1 MSSSDTRDEFTVPT
15 ESEVRRPE
23 QAPGDP
29 AVREGEAE
37 LAAPAE
43 VLPPAAEPSTP
54 DTPDDEKVAEGPR
67 RLGTPRIIA
76 VANQK
81 GGVGKTT
88 TAINL
93 ATGLAGAGQRV
104 LLIDLDPQANATTG
118 LGVAVDPEG
127 LHAYHVLTGD
137 TSLAAAVRA
146 TLVPDLWVVP
156 SSIQLAGA
164 EIELAAEHRRE
175 FRLHDA
181 LQGQLDDYD
190 LIFVDSPPSLGLL
203 TLNALVAA
211 DSVLIPLQ
219 CEYYALEGISHM
231 VRTIERVR
239 ANFNQKLHVQG
250 VVLTMFDRRNSLSTL
265 VAEDARR
272 HFGEAVYATPIPR
285 NVRLSEAPSH
295 GQPALI
301 YDNACAGSQA
311 YLQLAAE
318 LLRREMTEGDEV
330 HA

>member
-1 MSSSDTRDEFTVPT
+1 LAENPKVAPEHSEIAEIGLADDASATAALDTI
-15 ESEVRRPE
+15 SEVRQPDPISPPPI
-23 QAPGDP
+23 AVAVGD
-29 AVREGEAE
+29 VGE
-37 LAAPAE
+37 
-43 VLPPAAEPSTP
+43 PPATEDP
-54 DTPDDEKVAEGPR
+54 VR
-67 RLGTPRIIA
+67 RLGQHRIIA

-93 ATGLAGAGQRV
+93 ATALATSGQRV

-118 LGVAVDPEG
+118 LGVAVDFDSV
-127 LHAYHVLTGD
+127 HAYHLLAGEA
-137 TSLAAAVRA
+137 SLAASVRA
-146 TLVPDLWVVP
+146 TMVPDLWVVP

-164 EIELAAEHRRE
+164 EIELAAEANRE
-175 FRLHDA
+175 FRLRDA
-181 LQGQLDDYD
+181 LQGVIDDYD

-211 DSVLIPLQ
+211 DAVLIPLQ

-231 VRTIERVR
+231 VRTIERIR
-239 ANFNQKLHVQG
+239 ANFNQKLEIQG

-272 HFGEAVYATPIPR
+272 FFADKVYDTPIPR

-295 GQPALI
+295 GQPILL
-301 YDNACAGSQA
+301 YDSSCAGSQA
-311 YLQLAAE
+311 YTQLSSE
-318 LLRREMTEGDEV
+318 VLRREFARIEAIRT
-330 HA
+330 